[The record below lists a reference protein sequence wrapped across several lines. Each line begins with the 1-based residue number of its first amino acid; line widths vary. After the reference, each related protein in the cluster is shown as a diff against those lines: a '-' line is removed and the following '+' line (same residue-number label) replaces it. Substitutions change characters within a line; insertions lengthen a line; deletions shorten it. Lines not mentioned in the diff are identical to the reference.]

1 MADGRLFVLGGIGG
15 MDSSETLRL
24 PSTKDKGDEDEDE
37 DLAPIGTEWRTG
49 PSLPR
54 ATARACAVA
63 VNKTDIFVI
72 GEAGKNIRI
81 NAKLSIFKGGKSY
94 IH

>member
-15 MDSSETLRL
+15 LESSETLRL
-24 PSTKDKGDEDEDE
+24 PSTKDKGDEEDDEA
-37 DLAPIGTEWRTG
+37 DLKPIGTEWRTG

-72 GEAGKNIRI
+72 GEAGENE
-81 NAKLSIFKGGKSY
+81 N
-94 IH
+94 